1 MLSWLGVIVAGVL
14 NGSFAVPMKTARAWK
29 FPHIWAVFSLL
40 AMAIIPWGGVAI
52 AVPDMRGI
60 LSSVPLRGW
69 LMLGILG
76 LIWGVASL
84 LYGVA
89 VDLLGIALGFS
100 IQLGLSIVLGAL
112 IPLAWTGEIAV
123 RSLRDV
129 LYFSGL
135 AVMVVGVVLCSQA
148 GGNKHP
154 GRKERR
160 EHFRK
165 GLIIA
170 ILGGIGAPL
179 LNVGI
184 QYGISLLR
192 ASGQIPTSAAFS
204 VRTYVAW
211 AVFLAAA
218 AVTQAGWCGW
228 QIAKTRGF
236 ALFSQAG
243 TLHDALGVGVMALVW
258 AASLCIYGV
267 SAIWLGKAG
276 TSIGWPIFVGLI
288 VLTSNLWGVVLG
300 EWKGA
305 TPPAVHR
312 MIVGCIVLVLA
323 AFLIGQGNRG

>member
-1 MLSWLGVIVAGVL
+1 MLSWVGIVVAGLL

-40 AMAIIPWGGVAI
+40 AMAIIPWSGVAI
-52 AVPDMRGI
+52 AVPNVGGI
-60 LSSVPLRGW
+60 ISSVPFRGW
-69 LMLGILG
+69 MVLMILG
-76 LIWGVASL
+76 LVWGVASL

-112 IPLAWTGEIAV
+112 IPLAWAGAIAV
-123 RSLRDV
+123 RNLNDV

-135 AVMVVGVVLCSQA
+135 AVMVLGVILCSQA

-154 GRKERR
+154 GRTERR

-192 ASGQIPTSAAFS
+192 ASGQIPVDATFG

-211 AVFLAAA
+211 AVFLTAAA
-218 AVTQAGWCGW
+218 GTQAAWCGW
-228 QIAKTRGF
+228 QVVKSHTF
-236 ALFSQAG
+236 THFSQPG
-243 TLHDALGVGVMALVW
+243 TLHDAFWVVVMGLVW
-258 AASLCIYGV
+258 AASLCIYGI
-267 SAIWLGKAG
+267 SAIRLGHAG
-276 TSIGWPIFVGLI
+276 TSIGWPVFVGLI
-288 VLTSNLWGVVLG
+288 VLTSNLWGVALG

-305 TPPAVHR
+305 AKPAVHR
-312 MIVGCIVLVLA
+312 MIVGCVVLVVA
-323 AFLIGQGNRG
+323 AFLIGQGNRS